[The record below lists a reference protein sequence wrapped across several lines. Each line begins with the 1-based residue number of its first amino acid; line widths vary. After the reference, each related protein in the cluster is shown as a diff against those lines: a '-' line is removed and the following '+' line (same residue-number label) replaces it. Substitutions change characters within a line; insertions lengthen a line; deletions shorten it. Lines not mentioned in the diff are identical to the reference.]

1 MSIIVLQHHDI
12 ETPGRLGMTL
22 RDHGYRLD
30 VRRPDRDAARALP
43 PDLDEVQ
50 GLIVMGGPQSLT
62 PDELRDMP
70 WLIAEA
76 KFIKQAHDAEL
87 PVIGVCLGA
96 QLIAHALGGAVEPMP
111 TPEVGFETVS
121 IDPVGQID
129 PILAGIAWDAPQ
141 FHIHAHQVTA
151 LPQGATVLAS
161 SAACENQAFTVGLR
175 TYAFQ
180 FHFECDQP
188 MIDAFFKQGRDLFDR
203 AGLSKAQ
210 LDEQVNASYEMYA
223 RLADR
228 LCLNLAACLF
238 PTAAKI
244 SA

>member
-1 MSIIVLQHHDI
+1 MSIIVLQHNDI

-50 GLIVMGGPQSLT
+50 GLVVMGGPQNLT
-62 PDELRDMP
+62 PDEFRDAP
-70 WLIAEA
+70 WLMAEA
-76 KFIKQAHDAEL
+76 KFIKRAHDAEL

-96 QLIAHALGGAVEPMP
+96 QLIAHALGGTVEPMP

-121 IDPVGQID
+121 INPVGQVD

-141 FHIHAHQVTA
+141 FHIHAHHVAA
-151 LPQGATVLAS
+151 LPDGATGLAS
-161 SAACENQAFTVGLR
+161 SAACENQAFKVGLR

-188 MIDAFFKQGRDLFDR
+188 MIDAFFQQGPDLFDR
-203 AGLSKAQ
+203 AGLSRAQ
-210 LDEQVNASYEMYA
+210 LDEQVKVSYEMYA
-223 RLADR
+223 RVADR
-228 LCLNLAACLF
+228 LCLNLTTCLF

>member
-1 MSIIVLQHHDI
+1 MAIIVFQHHDI

-30 VRRPDRDAARALP
+30 IRRPDRSGSRAIP
-43 PDLDEVQ
+43 GDLDEVQ
-50 GLIVMGGPQSLT
+50 GIIVMGGPHNLT
-62 PDELRDMP
+62 PDDIRDAP
-70 WLIAEA
+70 WLMAEA

-96 QLIAHALGGAVEPMP
+96 QLIAHALGGTVEPMP

-121 IDPVGQID
+121 INPVGQVD

-141 FHIHAHQVTA
+141 FHIHAHHVTA
-151 LPQGATVLAS
+151 LPSGATVLAS

-175 TYAFQ
+175 TFAFQ
-180 FHFECDQP
+180 FHFECDHP
-188 MIDAFFKQGRDLFDR
+188 MIDAFFEQGRDLFSR
-203 AGLSKAQ
+203 AGLSRAQ
-210 LDEQVNASYEMYA
+210 LEEQVKASYEMYA
-223 RLADR
+223 RVADR
-228 LCLNLAACLF
+228 LCLNLTTCLF